1 MDRPLMDEWELDH
14 LAAANARLFQIRAAA
29 GVEDLHS
36 TIAETRRI
44 IAESRKLLD
53 RIAAKSGAT
62 QP

>member
-14 LAAANARLFQIRAAA
+14 LAAEHARLYQIRAAA
-29 GVEDLHS
+29 GVEDLHA

-53 RIAAKSGAT
+53 RLTDKSAT